1 MILYRPDNKHVAVFT
16 LKTGDYSAQISAAM
30 NETYHQKL
38 SPSLLLTMK
47 DTSSIC
53 SLRELKKPS
62 SFMPISLKSGLKRI
76 VMAPLCCGMLILTIG
91 LTTLTANAE
100 GRRVFIDTIVAS
112 VDGKPI
118 TLSDLSKKVG
128 RKLTVQDAQS
138 DAVARTSLDEL
149 IHERLIKLEAES
161 KNMAVASEDVES
173 YIDEVAKRNGMDRTQ
188 FETALKESGKTL
200 PEYREQ
206 IQLEI
211 LRSRLTAAYIRSAGA
226 VTDSDIKEYAKSS
239 GIIKK
244 PAGTKIKL
252 RQIFISSELHPGDN
266 VDSRLA
272 LVLTKLD
279 EDEDFD
285 EVAKELSDSADA
297 KDGGLIGEVAF
308 EDLDR
313 QIFEAVS
320 SLESGETSKPIKS
333 PDGVR
338 LFHVDERIEQK
349 QEEVQEL
356 DAETKEQIRK
366 ALEQEK
372 LQSKIAAYINEELYK
387 IHAVDKKI

>member
-1 MILYRPDNKHVAVFT
+1 MILYQPDSNHVDIFT
-16 LKTGDYSAQISAAM
+16 WKTINQSAQLSAVM
-30 NETYHQKL
+30 NDTYRQEF
-38 SPSLLLTMK
+38 SPSFLLPMK
-47 DTSSIC
+47 DTSSTSC
-53 SLRELKKPS
+53 LKTVKKLLYS
-62 SFMPISLKSGLKRI
+62 MSISLKPSLKSTVI
-76 VMAPLCCGMLILTIG
+76 ASLCCGILTIISS
-91 LTTLTANAE
+91 LAIPVAYAE
-100 GRRVFIDTIVAS
+100 GTRLFIDTIIAS

-128 RKLTVQDAQS
+128 RKLTIQDAQN
-138 DAVARTSLDEL
+138 DTVARTSLDEL

-161 KNMAVASEDVES
+161 KNMAVAAEDIDS
-173 YIDEVAKRNGMDRTQ
+173 YIDEVAKRNAMDRGQ

-200 PEYREQ
+200 AEYKEQ

-226 VTDSDIKEYAKSS
+226 VTDNDIKEYAKSS
-239 GIIKK
+239 GILKK
-244 PAGTKIKL
+244 PTGTKIKL
-252 RQIFISSELHPGDN
+252 RQIFISAELHPGDN
-266 VDSRLA
+266 ADSRLA
-272 LVLTKLD
+272 LTLTKLD
-279 EDEDFD
+279 DDEAFED
-285 EVAKELSDSADA
+285 VAKELSDSLDA

-320 SLESGETSKPIKS
+320 ALESGETSKPVKS

-338 LFHVDERIEQK
+338 LFHVEERIEQK

-356 DAETKEQIRK
+356 DAEAKEQIRK
-366 ALEQEK
+366 TLEQEK